1 MNFSDGILSWYQTNK
16 RDLPWRGMKDPYKIW
31 VSEIILQQTRVDQG
45 IPYYFRFIQQFP
57 DISILSQA
65 SEQMV
70 LNVWKGLGYYSRARN
85 MHYTAHLIMKDFG
98 GIFPANY
105 NSLIK
110 LKGIGPYTSAAI
122 ASICN
127 DEIIPA
133 IDGNVTRVLSRY
145 FGISELI
152 GSTLL
157 QKKIKWISEQLMPA
171 EAPGDYNQAM
181 MEFGAMICTPFIP
194 KCDTCM
200 FQQSCYAFKNDMV
213 GVLPT
218 KKKTIKKRL
227 RYLNYFHLIT
237 PDGKVAIKQ
246 RKEEDIWKNLWEFP
260 LIESEK
266 LIEADKLTGINIE
279 NFIKSDEL
287 RCSFTK
293 DVVHILSHQILHV
306 RFFTIYLNDIDI
318 IDQEHLVLINPDDN
332 NYPFPRL
339 IEKFL
344 KTN

>member
-1 MNFSDGILSWYQTNK
+1 MNFSNGILSWYQTNK
-16 RDLPWRGMKDPYKIW
+16 RNLPWRGIKDPYTIW

-57 DISILSQA
+57 DVRILSEA

-85 MHYTAHLIMKDFG
+85 MHYSAHMVIKDYE

-105 NSLIK
+105 NALIK

-127 DEIIPA
+127 NEIIPA
-133 IDGNVTRVLSRY
+133 IDGNVIRVLSRY
-145 FGISELI
+145 FGISDAI
-152 GSTLL
+152 GSSQL
-157 QKKIKWISEQLMPA
+157 QKKIRWISEQLMPT

-181 MEFGAMICTPFIP
+181 MEFGSIICTPFLP
-194 KCDTCM
+194 KCYSCM
-200 FQQSCYAFKNDMV
+200 FQQTCYAFKNEMV
-213 GVLPT
+213 GALPT
-218 KKKTIKKRL
+218 KKKTIKKRV
-227 RYLNYFHLIT
+227 RYLNYFHLIM
-237 PDGKVAIKQ
+237 PNGKVAIKQ

-266 LIEADKLTGINIE
+266 LIEAHNLTGINLE
-279 NFIKSDEL
+279 EYIKSDEL
-287 RCSFTK
+287 RCSTTK
-293 DVVHILSHQILHV
+293 DVVHILTHQILQV
-306 RFFTIYLNDIDI
+306 RFFTIYLNDIDF
-318 IDQEHLVLINPDDN
+318 IDQEHLVLIYPDDN

-339 IEKFL
+339 IENFL
-344 KTN
+344 KTT